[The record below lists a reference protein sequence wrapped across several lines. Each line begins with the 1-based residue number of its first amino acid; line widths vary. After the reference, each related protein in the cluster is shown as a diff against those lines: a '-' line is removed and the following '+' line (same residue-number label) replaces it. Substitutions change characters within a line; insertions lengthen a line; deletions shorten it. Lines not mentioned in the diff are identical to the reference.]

1 MKKTFKILAIILVA
15 FGFVACDEVSKV
27 VDSATQKGK
36 QLAQSASNVAQSS
49 NSGGISISVS
59 PSNSICKNYYAKKI
73 GENSFSASSLKRL
86 GPTLDSLGS
95 SSGLVCFSM
104 YDGGCVVNAPKK
116 IFRLYAAEIKKDGNE
131 TICVYF
137 DTIGQGYLNTNLT
150 PQEIEQF
157 ERYLLEIGIS
167 YDEYKEKQDY
177 YLKRLKYFK
186 YFGLSESVYST
197 ADAGTKG
204 NISRVIWLKA
214 SMSDIF
220 KNFEND
226 GNIEVIRFIYDKA
239 DPGYFNFFNDGTDI
253 VGYTRLSK
261 LRELA
266 NESQNNQ
273 AVLQWAEE
281 KLRQAK

>member
-73 GENSFSASSLKRL
+73 ENS
-86 GPTLDSLGS
+86 GS
-95 SSGLVCFSM
+95 VCFSTYY
-104 YDGGCVVNAPKK
+104 YDGWCSVIAPKK
-116 IFRLYAAEIKKDGNE
+116 TFRLYAAEIKKDGNE

-157 ERYLLEIGIS
+157 ERYLLGIDIS
-167 YDEYKEKQDY
+167 YDRYKEKQDY
-177 YLKRLKYFK
+177 YLKILKYLK
-186 YFGLSESVYST
+186 YFGLLKSVYES
-197 ADAGTKG
+197 ADAGRMGGFGRIT
-204 NISRVIWLKA
+204 LLEY
-214 SMSDIF
+214 SMSKIF

-226 GNIEVIRFIYDKA
+226 GKIVVRRFIYDKE
-239 DPGYFNFFNDGTDI
+239 DPGYFTFSNDGTRYEWRLSELRELANSND
-253 VGYTRLSK
+253 GMRLSK
-261 LRELA
+261 LREL
-266 NESQNNQ
+266 ENNQ

>member
-1 MKKTFKILAIILVA
+1 MAWCESTEIRKILNLKGQKMKKTFKILAIILVA

-73 GENSFSASSLKRL
+73 E
-86 GPTLDSLGS
+86 DSGS
-95 SSGLVCFSM
+95 ECFST
-104 YDGGCVVNAPKK
+104 YYYNGWCSVIAPKK
-116 IFRLYAAEIKKDGNE
+116 TFRLYAAEIKKDGNE

-157 ERYLLEIGIS
+157 ERYLLGIDIS
-167 YDEYKEKQDY
+167 YDRYKEKQDY
-177 YLKRLKYFK
+177 YLKILKYLK
-186 YFGLSESVYST
+186 YFGLLKSVYD
-197 ADAGTKG
+197 DAKEHSSIT
-204 NISRVIWLKA
+204 SRRTLLES
-214 SMSDIF
+214 SMSKIF
-220 KNFEND
+220 KNFENN
-226 GNIEVIRFIYDKA
+226 GNIEVIRFIYDKE
-239 DPGYFNFFNDGTDI
+239 DPGYFNFFNDGKS
-253 VGYTRLSK
+253 YKRLSK

-281 KLRQAK
+281 KLKQAK

>member
-73 GENSFSASSLKRL
+73 EENSSE
-86 GPTLDSLGS
+86 
-95 SSGLVCFSM
+95 CFST
-104 YDGGCVVNAPKK
+104 YYYNGWCYVIAPKK
-116 IFRLYAAEIKKDGNE
+116 TFRLYAAEIKKDGNE

-157 ERYLLEIGIS
+157 ERYLLGIDIS
-167 YDEYKEKQDY
+167 YDRYKEKQDY
-177 YLKRLKYFK
+177 YLKILKYLK
-186 YFGLSESVYST
+186 YFGLLKSVYD
-197 ADAGTKG
+197 DAKEHSSIT
-204 NISRVIWLKA
+204 SRRTLLES
-214 SMSDIF
+214 SMNEIF
-220 KNFEND
+220 KNFENN
-226 GNIEVIRFIYDKA
+226 GNIEVIRFIYDKE
-239 DPGYFNFFNDGTDI
+239 DPGYFNFFNDGKS
-253 VGYTRLSK
+253 YTRLSK

>member
-1 MKKTFKILAIILVA
+1 MAWCESTEIRKILNLKGQKMKKTFKILAIILVA

-73 GENSFSASSLKRL
+73 E
-86 GPTLDSLGS
+86 DSGS
-95 SSGLVCFSM
+95 VCFSTYY
-104 YDGGCVVNAPKK
+104 YDGWCAVIAPKK

-186 YFGLSESVYST
+186 YFGLLKSVY
-197 ADAGTKG
+197 DKYKG
-204 NISRVIWLKA
+204 NPNGRIYSRDLLKA
-214 SMSDIF
+214 PMSKIF
-220 KNFEND
+220 EDFEND
-226 GNIEVIRFIYDKA
+226 GNIEVIRFIYDTV

-281 KLRQAK
+281 KLKQAK